1 MVIET
6 RYMKHSKT
14 KIAHVP
20 KDFPNKHTTIQF
32 NRSEITDEKAS
43 GV

>member
-14 KIAHVP
+14 KIAPVP
-20 KDFPNKHTTIQF
+20 KDFPNKHTPMVFPIRYINIGSF
-32 NRSEITDEKAS
+32 LA
-43 GV
+43 